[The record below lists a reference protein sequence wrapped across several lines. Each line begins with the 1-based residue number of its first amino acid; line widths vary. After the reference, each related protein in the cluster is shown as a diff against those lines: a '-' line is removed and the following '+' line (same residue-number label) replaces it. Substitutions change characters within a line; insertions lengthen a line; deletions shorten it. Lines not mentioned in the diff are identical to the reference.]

1 MHRRDYKLI
10 ARVIA
15 ETAQD
20 AHQRDRWTAAFMQ
33 ALHSSPDNFNA
44 TKFLEGVTA
53 YSNEV
58 RAGRAPRAG
67 GAPQPPASST
77 EGRAD
82 PAQPNGFGAS
92 QVLADEFDD
101 AQIEREHMDAAEW
114 KRQFTADFPSAS
126 PDDPQHFAD
135 ENTPADHYYRS

>member
-1 MHRRDYKLI
+1 MHRRDYRLI

-77 EGRAD
+77 AGRAD
-82 PAQPNGFGAS
+82 PEHPDFHEAFNT
-92 QVLADEFDD
+92 D
-101 AQIEREHMDAAEW
+101 A
-114 KRQFTADFPSAS
+114 
-126 PDDPQHFAD
+126 PQHFAD